1 MNERVVLFY
10 YSDLEMPDSDKV
22 ALKCSAGMVADQS
35 VRRRSWT
42 EARNSCQR
50 QIA

>member
-35 VRRRSWT
+35 VRRSLG
-42 EARNSCQR
+42 QR
-50 QIA
+50 RGILVSDK